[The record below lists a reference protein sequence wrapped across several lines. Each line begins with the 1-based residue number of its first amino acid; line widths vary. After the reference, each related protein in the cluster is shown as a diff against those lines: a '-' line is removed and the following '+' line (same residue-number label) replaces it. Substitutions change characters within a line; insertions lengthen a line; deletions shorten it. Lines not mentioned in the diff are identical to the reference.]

1 MRLKAIDDGAD
12 RSDTSVYLRRVT
24 DNLLGERAPWVI
36 WRPDRLPR
44 HPVADLFAAPHCN
57 DHHDCCVAGQYKP
70 QDMSWLDYFSAG
82 RGVPHAWKRSGL
94 LSALR
99 EIRYFP
105 PSVEYLPYQVAL
117 QMNERN
123 PSSLGVLPTRETQAA
138 HASQAAQVSQ
148 VSQVSR
154 RCERPLMSTGLRFIL
169 PFCLP
174 FRNHPEPAHSAV
186 DAPRQPLV
194 TIIVCAYNEAP
205 RIGWAIRS
213 VLAQTRNDWELI
225 AVDDGSTDGTAVMAE
240 VFSDPRI
247 RVARA
252 GENRGK
258 SRALNQALLLAR
270 GDYVLE
276 LDADDWLVPHAVETL
291 CSSFETLCS
300 SMEATRQTMLL
311 LSSQYHLWRRSPRGE
326 LVYKGIQDCA
336 TAEVT
341 AAYARVPIPRFYRTT
356 DLLTLGGWPTGD
368 PSQGRLFE
376 DVAMTLHYMRFGR
389 IEFLDSP
396 LYHRV
401 IHSGSVSQ
409 QNDRFYQK
417 WIQNSRTDLP

>member
-12 RSDTSVYLRRVT
+12 RSDASVYLRRVT

-44 HPVADLFAAPHCN
+44 HPGDDLFAAPHCN
-57 DHHDCCVAGQYKP
+57 GHHDCCVAGQHKP

-94 LSALR
+94 LSVLR

-117 QMNERN
+117 QMNARN
-123 PSSLGVLPTRETQAA
+123 PSSLGLLPTRETQAA
-138 HASQAAQVSQ
+138 QAAQASQA
-148 VSQVSR
+148 SR
-154 RCERPLMSTGLRFIL
+154 RCERPLASSGLRFIL

-174 FRNHPEPAHSAV
+174 FRDHPEHAHSAV

-213 VLAQTRNDWELI
+213 VLAQTRSDWELI

-247 RVARA
+247 RVATA

-258 SRALNQALLLAR
+258 SSALNQALLLAR

-291 CSSFETLCS
+291 CSSFETLSS
-300 SMEATRQTMLL
+300 SMEATRETMLL

-336 TAEVT
+336 TADVT

-368 PSQGRLFE
+368 PSRGRVFE

-389 IEFLDSP
+389 IEFLNSP